1 MISNIVFQ
9 EYGIIDVTNF
19 DATPENPKLG
29 YMCGGIVAAF
39 SDGRI
44 MIHDANEGGKLLE
57 DFHVCDLIRMNTN
70 INSFD
75 PDHMTEVAL
84 TTRVKSIRIAFTD
97 LPSEAGSDCSYG
109 FPSAP

>member
-29 YMCGGIVAAF
+29 YMCGGIVAVF

-57 DFHVCDLIRMNTN
+57 DFHVCDLIRFNSN
-70 INSFD
+70 INNYD
-75 PDHMTEVAL
+75 PDHMTEIAMM
-84 TTRVKSIRIAFTD
+84 TSDKSIRIAFPD
-97 LPSEAGSDCSYG
+97 IEEKQRFVEVMENLSI
-109 FPSAP
+109 